1 MVKIL
6 GGIGYMANSNE
17 AFQSFNDSIALTTVK
32 TASLRTSRDALR
44 KIIRNYFD
52 DNDMIRPKFC
62 WQGSFAMK
70 TIVNPIDDDYDI
82 DDGIYIQGF
91 ANISMNEWVSVDTVH
106 NLILNAVDD
115 QTKEDSKDKN
125 TCIRV
130 YYSSGYHVDLPIYIV
145 SNSVAY
151 LAHKGKGWLQSDPKA
166 FRDWFINLLAIA
178 GEQLRRVVRYLKAWK
193 DFKDVDL
200 KGVEITILVAQ
211 NFSSYANRDDK
222 AMRDTLSL
230 ILDKL
235 QLNYSCYKP
244 VFPYEDLFE
253 GHSKT
258 KKESIISKLTSLRDA
273 LSSAIDASDIAV
285 ATEKLNSCFG
295 NRFPIIRSSKTEET
309 NSASVYQRTSAPGVL
324 GSDGRSG

>member
-1 MVKIL
+1 V
-6 GGIGYMANSNE
+6 ANSHD
-17 AFQSFNDSIALTTVK
+17 AFQSYNSSITLTSAK
-32 TASLRTSRDALR
+32 TNSLQTSRDALR
-44 KIIRNYFD
+44 KIIRDYFD
-52 DNDMIRPKFC
+52 ENDMYCPKFC
-62 WQGSFAMK
+62 WQGSCAMK

-82 DDGIYIQGF
+82 DDGIYLQGYENTT
-91 ANISMNEWVSVDTVH
+91 ADEWDSVDTVH
-106 NLILNAVDD
+106 KWVLNAVDD
-115 QTKEDSKDKN
+115 QTKEDSKDKS

-130 YYSSGYHVDLPIYIV
+130 YYSAGYHVDLPIYIV
-145 SNSVAY
+145 SNNIAY
-151 LAHKGKGWLQSDPKA
+151 LAHKTKGWLQSDPKA
-166 FRDWFINLLAIA
+166 FKDWFINLLAVK

-235 QLNYSCYKP
+235 QLNYSCHKP

-258 KKESIISKLTSLRDA
+258 KKESIISKLTSLRDE
-273 LSSAIDASDIAV
+273 LSSAIDAVDIAV

-295 NRFPIIRSSKTEET
+295 NRFPVTKSTKTEET

>member
-1 MVKIL
+1 
-6 GGIGYMANSNE
+6 MANSHD
-17 AFQSFNDSIALTTVK
+17 AFQSYNSSITLTSAK
-32 TASLRTSRDALR
+32 TNSLQTSRDALR
-44 KIIRNYFD
+44 KIIRDYFD
-52 DNDMIRPKFC
+52 ENDMYCPKFC

-82 DDGIYIQGF
+82 DDGIYLQGYENT
-91 ANISMNEWVSVDTVH
+91 ATDEWDSVDTVH
-106 NLILNAVDD
+106 TWVLNAVDD
-115 QTKEDSKDKN
+115 QTKEDSKDKS

-130 YYSSGYHVDLPIYIV
+130 YYSAGYHVDLPIYIV
-145 SNSVAY
+145 NNNTAY
-151 LAHKGKGWLQSDPKA
+151 LAHKTKGWLQSDPKA
-166 FRDWFINLLAIA
+166 FKDWFINLLAVK

-211 NFSSYANRDDK
+211 NFSPYANRDDK

-295 NRFPIIRSSKTEET
+295 SRFPITKSSKTEET